1 MVRFH
6 YDFLSPYSYIASQLI
21 RRDYADL
28 ELEYAPVVL
37 GSILSKRG
45 VKGPGEIPSRRRI
58 GLQDALLLCSHY
70 DIEFA
75 APPTHPFNSIYA
87 LRSVCAVPD
96 DGTRA
101 RLTDAYFRAAWVDS
115 EALDDMAVL
124 TRCLEACGV
133 DQDPE
138 DVATTREHRATLKA
152 NTRDAIDRGV
162 WGVPSFVV
170 DDFVFFGHDRLPL
183 LRAYLQGKL
192 TYDPAQLDE
201 LLARPQPGR
210 IV

>member
-1 MVRFH
+1 MVTFH
-6 YDFLSPYSYIASQLI
+6 YDFLSPYSYMASQLI

-28 ELEYAPVVL
+28 DLAYAPVVL

-58 GLQDALLLCSHY
+58 GLQDNLLLCSHY
-70 DIEFA
+70 DIPFNG
-75 APPTHPFNSIYA
+75 PPTHPFNSIYA

-96 DGTRA
+96 DDTRA
-101 RLTDAYFRAAWVDS
+101 RLTDRYFRAAWAES
-115 EALDDMAVL
+115 KALDDLAVL
-124 TRCLEACGV
+124 SECLADCGV

-138 DVATTREHRATLKA
+138 EVATTREHRAALKA
-152 NTRDAIDRGV
+152 NTRDAIERGV

-170 DDFVFFGHDRLPL
+170 DGFVFFGHDRLPL
-183 LRAYLQGKL
+183 LRAYMQGKL

-201 LLARPQPGR
+201 LLSRPQPGR